1 MRFHSMGRGR
11 EVSPNQNGRGL
22 LGNGPQD
29 FYPPDQHPG
38 YAGDAPMRITSNGDH
53 RYLQGR
59 NEMGGPFRGNFR
71 GRGNMGYNNM
81 GRGNMGFNSM
91 GRGNMG
97 FNSMGRGNMGFN
109 NRGRGYVTHDGMGRG
124 YVGRGRGNMEYGRG
138 GYGHYDMN
146 YQQPWGYRNNMEGP
160 YQGGYREEERWHM
173 NNPYQKQGY
182 RGGRGRSPRGG
193 RGKDLSH

>member
-1 MRFHSMGRGR
+1 MGRGR
-11 EVSPNQNGRGL
+11 EVSPNQIGRGL

-59 NEMGGPFRGNFR
+59 NEMGGAFRGNFR

>member
-1 MRFHSMGRGR
+1 MGRGR
-11 EVSPNQNGRGL
+11 DISPKQNGGGL
-22 LGNGPQD
+22 LGIGPQD

-53 RYLQGR
+53 RYVQGR
-59 NEMGGPFRGNFR
+59 NEMGGHFRGNF
-71 GRGNMGYNNM
+71 RGNMGYNNM

-91 GRGNMG
+91 GRENMG
-97 FNSMGRGNMGFN
+97 FNTMGRGNMGFN
-109 NRGRGYVTHDGMGRG
+109 NRGRGYMTHDGMGRG
-124 YVGRGRGNMEYGRG
+124 YIERGRGRMEYGRG

-146 YQQPWGYRNNMEGP
+146 YQQPWGYRNNIEGP
-160 YQGGYREEERWHM
+160 YQGGYREEWHM

-193 RGKDLSH
+193 RGRDLFH

>member
-1 MRFHSMGRGR
+1 MGRGR
-11 EVSPNQNGRGL
+11 DISPKQNGGGL
-22 LGNGPQD
+22 LGIGPQD

-53 RYLQGR
+53 RYVQGR
-59 NEMGGPFRGNFR
+59 NEMGGHFRGNFR

-91 GRGNMG
+91 GRENMG
-97 FNSMGRGNMGFN
+97 FNTMGRGNMGFN
-109 NRGRGYVTHDGMGRG
+109 NRGRGYMTHDGMGRG
-124 YVGRGRGNMEYGRG
+124 YIGRGRGNMEYGRG
-138 GYGHYDMN
+138 GYGYGHYDMN
-146 YQQPWGYRNNMEGP
+146 YQQPWGYRNNIEGP
-160 YQGGYREEERWHM
+160 YQGGYREEWHM

-193 RGKDLSH
+193 RGRDLFH